1 MMRSRFL
8 FLTILAAL
16 FCPSV
21 SAQVPAS
28 ISCEAPINPQLL
40 AGKPEGNIITA
51 KTISQQGLTIPS
63 LWWAQ
68 EQFDPFGGRLI
79 TDWIAYPNQ
88 RRIDL
93 VVNRQLWSLLN
104 YVDRYRFVNKFGTV
118 AREYKYNLRI
128 FDRQNKCLV
137 TYACNFQVSPNRCEI
152 DFEPSGK
159 TGLEVDNQTQDWE
172 KEL

>member
-1 MMRSRFL
+1 MRSRFL
-8 FLTILAAL
+8 YLAILAAL
-16 FCPSV
+16 FCQPV
-21 SAQVPAS
+21 SAQVPGS
-28 ISCEAPINPQLL
+28 VSCEAPLDAQLL
-40 AGKPEGNIITA
+40 AAKPQGNIITA
-51 KTISQQGLTIPS
+51 KTISQEGLTIPS

-79 TDWIAYPNQ
+79 ANWIAYPDE

-104 YVDRYRFVNKFGTV
+104 YVERYRFVNKFGTV
-118 AREYKYNLRI
+118 AREYQYNLRV

-137 TYACNFQVSPNRCEI
+137 TYACNFQVTPNHCEI

-159 TGLEVDNQTQDWE
+159 TGLEVDNQIQSWG
-172 KEL
+172 KE